1 MAESVIAVKI
11 KRVFPVLSF
20 RLGLTQGLVKLQ
32 NVFMPGKKDTFR
44 ILNYHRVNDFNDPFT
59 IDSVAAVDFENQMR
73 YLSKHYHVLALDDIY
88 DHMAGNRHLPGQCLA
103 VTFDDGYADNYTFAY
118 PILKKYNLP
127 AAIFLTV
134 DCIETQTSLWFDQIL
149 SAFKATHKKRFACPI
164 TKAVFE
170 IDNMEKKLHTAH
182 IMLEQ
187 LKKTDNAQR
196 KKSVLDVLK
205 ELGIS
210 STKAQDAST
219 LLTWLRIKEMGRHNI
234 TFGSHT
240 MTHPILAN
248 LPVSELDWEL
258 TTSRQVIEHK
268 IDKAVR
274 FFAYPN
280 GKPRD
285 FNESIVQTIKQAGYK
300 AAVTTVP
307 EINTPVTD
315 LFTWGRY
322 RPWQN
327 EVDHFS
333 LALFMHG
340 VSVWQRNTEKF
351 YI

>member
-1 MAESVIAVKI
+1 MIAAKI
-11 KRVFPVLSF
+11 KGVFPVLSF

-32 NVFMPGKKDTFR
+32 NVFSPGKKDTFR

-59 IDSVAAVDFENQMR
+59 IDSVAAADFENQMR
-73 YLSKHYHVLALDDIY
+73 YISKHYRVLALDDIY
-88 DHMAGNRHLPGQCLA
+88 DYIAGNRRLPGQCLA

-127 AAIFLTV
+127 ATIFLTV
-134 DCIETQTSLWFDQIL
+134 NCIETQASLWFDQIL

-164 TKAVFE
+164 TEAVFKMDSIE
-170 IDNMEKKLHTAH
+170 EKLHAAR

-187 LKKTDNAQR
+187 LKKPDNAQR
-196 KKSVLDVLK
+196 KKFVPDVLK

-210 STKAQDAST
+210 STKAQDASN
-219 LLTWLRIKEMGRHNI
+219 LLTWTRIKEMGHHNV

-248 LPVSELDWEL
+248 LPASELDWEL
-258 TTSRQVIEHK
+258 TTSCQVIEQK

-285 FNESIVQTIKQAGYK
+285 FNESIVQVIKQAGYK

-307 EINTPVTD
+307 EINTPDTNP
-315 LFTWGRY
+315 FSWGRY

-327 EVDHFS
+327 KVDHFS

-340 VSVWQRNTEKF
+340 LSVWQRNTDKL
-351 YI
+351 